1 MICMYRKVP
10 NIYIY
15 IYIYTMYP
23 NENRENKVIIDL
35 IHIEK
40 LSIISLF
47 ISLFLD
53 TANIYYSKP
62 LVLKSILNGN

>member
-1 MICMYRKVP
+1 
-10 NIYIY
+10 
-15 IYIYTMYP
+15 MYP

-35 IHIEK
+35 IHFEK